1 MGEDQGERK
10 FHLTTE
16 TSKQR
21 LDLFVLEHLEGLSRA
36 QAQKLIGAGRVLV
49 DGRVEKAG
57 FRFKGGERV
66 EIAMPL
72 GEEVSVEP
80 EDIELEIVYEDDDLA
95 VINKAAGMVVHPGAG
110 NRGGTLVNALLA
122 RYPELAE
129 MMDDP
134 ETGERLG
141 IVHRLD
147 RGTSGLMVAA
157 RKKTSL
163 LALMRQFQER
173 SVDKLYL
180 ALLEKRPE
188 SDEGLVDAPIARHP
202 RQRKRMTVRRDGRSA
217 QTEFRVLD
225 DDFQGDR
232 ALVEL
237 RLLTG
242 RTHQIRAHMAF
253 IGCPVVGDA
262 VYGYRKQRVKL
273 KRQFLH
279 ASELA
284 FDHPASGERMR
295 FESELPVGLRNV
307 MAKLR

>member
-10 FHLTTE
+10 YHLTTE

-36 QAQKLIGAGRVLV
+36 QAQKLIRAGRVLV

-80 EDIELEIVYEDDDLA
+80 EDIELEIVYEDEHLA
-95 VINKAAGMVVHPGAG
+95 VINKAAGMVAHPGAG

-147 RGTSGLMVAA
+147 RGTSGLLVAA

-163 LALMRQFQER
+163 LAPMR
-173 SVDKLYL
+173 
-180 ALLEKRPE
+180 
-188 SDEGLVDAPIARHP
+188 
-202 RQRKRMTVRRDGRSA
+202 
-217 QTEFRVLD
+217 
-225 DDFQGDR
+225 
-232 ALVEL
+232 
-237 RLLTG
+237 
-242 RTHQIRAHMAF
+242 
-253 IGCPVVGDA
+253 
-262 VYGYRKQRVKL
+262 
-273 KRQFLH
+273 
-279 ASELA
+279 
-284 FDHPASGERMR
+284 
-295 FESELPVGLRNV
+295 
-307 MAKLR
+307 

>member
-1 MGEDQGERK
+1 MDERQI
-10 FHLTTE
+10 HLIAE

-21 LDLFVLEHLEGLSRA
+21 LDLFVLEHLDGFSRA
-36 QAQKLIGAGRVLV
+36 QTQKLIRAGRVLV
-49 DGRVEKAG
+49 DGKLGKAG

-66 EIAMPL
+66 AISLPRMQEL
-72 GEEVSVEP
+72 TVEP
-80 EDIELEIVYEDDDLA
+80 EDIALEVVYEDDDLA
-95 VINKAAGMVVHPGAG
+95 VINKAAGIVAHPGAG
-110 NRGGTLVNALLA
+110 NKNGTLVNALLA

-134 ETGERLG
+134 EAGQRLG
-141 IVHRLD
+141 LVHRLD
-147 RGTSGLMVAA
+147 RGTSGLILAA
-157 RKKTSL
+157 RKKSSL
-163 LALMRQFQER
+163 LALMRQFQNR
-173 SVDKLYL
+173 SVDKGYL
-180 ALLEKRPE
+180 ALLERRPE
-188 SDEGLVDAPIARHP
+188 SDTGLVDAPIARHP
-202 RQRKRMTVRRDGRSA
+202 RQRKRMTIRRDGKPA
-217 QTEFRVLD
+217 QTEFKVLD
-225 DDFQGDR
+225 DDFQGNR
-232 ALVEL
+232 ALVAL

-284 FDHPASGERMR
+284 FDHPTSGERMR
-295 FESELPVGLRNV
+295 FESELPAGLRNV

>member
-1 MGEDQGERK
+1 MNEQT
-10 FHLTTE
+10 FHLTAGAG
-16 TSKQR
+16 KVR
-21 LDLFVLEHLEGLSRA
+21 LDLFVLEHLEGMSRA
-36 QAQKLIGAGRVLV
+36 QAQKLIRAGRVLV

-66 EIAMPL
+66 EINIPPS
-72 GEEVSVEP
+72 EEVSVEP
-80 EDIELEIVYEDDDLA
+80 EDIELEIVYEDEHLA

-134 ETGERLG
+134 ETGDRLG
-141 IVHRLD
+141 IAHRLD
-147 RGTSGLMVAA
+147 RGTSGLMVIA
-157 RKKTSL
+157 REKTTL
-163 LALMRQFQER
+163 MALMRQFRER
-173 SVDKLYL
+173 SVDKRYL

-188 SDEGLVDAPIARHP
+188 SNTGLVDAPIARHP
-202 RQRKRMTVRRDGRSA
+202 RQRKRMSVQRRGKPA
-217 QTEFRVLD
+217 QTEFEVLD

-232 ALVEL
+232 ALVQL
-237 RLLTG
+237 KLLTG
-242 RTHQIRAHMAF
+242 RTHQIRVHMAF

-262 VYGYRKQRVKL
+262 VYGYRKQRVRL

-284 FDHPASGERMR
+284 FDHPATGERMR
-295 FESELPVGLRNV
+295 FESELPVGLRAV
-307 MAKLR
+307 MEKLR